1 MTWAEFQIRLFA
13 YNRIQKRIDFRFR
26 EVAYASLTGSHSD
39 PKRLPKTIEKFWSLD
54 GKKQAVGLNEIQKKA
69 ILKAQEQY
77 LKNIK
82 DA

>member
-13 YNRIQKRIDFRFR
+13 FNRIQKRIDFRFR

-39 PKRLPKTIEKFWSLD
+39 PKRIPKTKEKFWSLED
-54 GKKQAVGLNEIQKKA
+54 RKQAVGLNEIQKDA
-69 ILKAQEQY
+69 LIKAQEQY